1 MVTYNSY
8 TKYIPHALCATLYF
22 FFKIKKTPKNSINKD
37 KPKNGI
43 VPGFES
49 IGSTNT
55 EMQLQLFQ
63 KKKNMRVIG
72 GSAMASL
79 INEFTMRQLNLLKS
93 LFLFS
98 ERLTYRWVDKTEEG
112 SQ

>member
-63 KKKNMRVIG
+63 KKKKHESDWWQCNGI
-72 GSAMASL
+72 
-79 INEFTMRQLNLLKS
+79 INQ
-93 LFLFS
+93 
-98 ERLTYRWVDKTEEG
+98 
-112 SQ
+112 